1 MAPASGRKGWAAK
14 RVLPPIAVMI
24 GKKRKAVPFAAAA
37 DRISFAGPFTSDDG
51 QTMIGSLLAIDF
63 DSRDAAME
71 WLKAEPFTQA
81 GLYASKSVQP
91 FLNLWPQKTGFPQ

>member
-1 MAPASGRKGWAAK
+1 
-14 RVLPPIAVMI
+14 MI
-24 GKKRKAVPFAAAA
+24 FTFILMDKPDSAELRQSMRPQHKAYLAAAA
-37 DRISFAGPFTSDDG
+37 ERIAFAGPFTSDDG

-63 DSRDAAME
+63 ASRSAAME

-81 GLYASKSVQP
+81 GLYASASVQP

>member
-1 MAPASGRKGWAAK
+1 
-14 RVLPPIAVMI
+14 MI
-24 GKKRKAVPFAAAA
+24 FTFILMDKPDSAELRQSMRPQHKAYLAAAA
-37 DRISFAGPFTSDDG
+37 ERIAFAGPFTSDDG

-63 DSRDAAME
+63 ASRSAAME

-81 GLYASKSVQP
+81 GLYASTSVQP

>member
-1 MAPASGRKGWAAK
+1 
-14 RVLPPIAVMI
+14 MI
-24 GKKRKAVPFAAAA
+24 FTFILMDKPDSAELRQSMRPQHKAYLAAAA
-37 DRISFAGPFTSDDG
+37 ERIAFAGPFTSDDG

-63 DSRDAAME
+63 ASRSAAME

-81 GLYASKSVQP
+81 GLYASSSVQP

>member
-1 MAPASGRKGWAAK
+1 
-14 RVLPPIAVMI
+14 MI
-24 GKKRKAVPFAAAA
+24 FTFILMDKPDSAELRQSMRPQHKAYLAAAA
-37 DRISFAGPFTSDDG
+37 DRIAFAGPFTSDDG

-63 DSRDAAME
+63 ASRSAAME

-81 GLYASKSVQP
+81 GLYASTSVQP

>member
-1 MAPASGRKGWAAK
+1 
-14 RVLPPIAVMI
+14 MI
-24 GKKRKAVPFAAAA
+24 FTFILMDKPDSAELRQSMRPQHKAYLAAAA
-37 DRISFAGPFTSDDG
+37 DRIAFAGPFTSDDG

-63 DSRDAAME
+63 ASRSAAME

-81 GLYASKSVQP
+81 GLYASASVQP

>member
-1 MAPASGRKGWAAK
+1 
-14 RVLPPIAVMI
+14 MI
-24 GKKRKAVPFAAAA
+24 FTFILMDKPDSAELRQLMRPQHKAYLAAAA
-37 DRISFAGPFTSDDG
+37 ERIAFAGPFTSDDG

-63 DSRDAAME
+63 ASPEAAME

-81 GLYASKSVQP
+81 GLYASTSVQP

>member
-1 MAPASGRKGWAAK
+1 
-14 RVLPPIAVMI
+14 MI
-24 GKKRKAVPFAAAA
+24 FTFILMDKPNSAELRQSMRPQHKAYLAAAA
-37 DRISFAGPFTSDDG
+37 DRIAFAGPFTSDDG

-63 DSRDAAME
+63 ASREAAME

-81 GLYASKSVQP
+81 GLYASASVQP

>member
-1 MAPASGRKGWAAK
+1 
-14 RVLPPIAVMI
+14 MI
-24 GKKRKAVPFAAAA
+24 FTFILMDKPDSAELRQSMRPQHKAYLAAAA
-37 DRISFAGPFTSDDG
+37 ERIAFAGPFTSDDG

-63 DSRDAAME
+63 DSREAAME

-81 GLYASKSVQP
+81 GLYASTSVQP

>member
-1 MAPASGRKGWAAK
+1 
-14 RVLPPIAVMI
+14 MI
-24 GKKRKAVPFAAAA
+24 FTFILMDKPDSAELRQSMRPQHKAYLAAAA
-37 DRISFAGPFTSDDG
+37 DRIAFAGPFTSDDG

-63 DSRDAAME
+63 ASREAAME

-81 GLYASKSVQP
+81 GLYASASVQP

>member
-1 MAPASGRKGWAAK
+1 
-14 RVLPPIAVMI
+14 MI
-24 GKKRKAVPFAAAA
+24 FTFILMDKPDSAELRQSMRPQHKAYLAAAA
-37 DRISFAGPFTSDDG
+37 DRIAFAGPFTSDDG

-63 DSRDAAME
+63 ASREAAME

-81 GLYASKSVQP
+81 GLYASTSVQP